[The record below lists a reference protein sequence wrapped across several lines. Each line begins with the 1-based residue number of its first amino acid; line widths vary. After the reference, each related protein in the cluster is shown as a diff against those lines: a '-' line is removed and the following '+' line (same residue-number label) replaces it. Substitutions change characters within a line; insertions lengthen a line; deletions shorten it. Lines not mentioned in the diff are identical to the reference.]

1 MIRKRVDIGPEARQT
16 ARPVGGAKRRGRRA
30 MTTATDGKG
39 KVISDGGLV
48 YKGELREGKPHGRG
62 KETFPDGRVYE
73 GE

>member
-1 MIRKRVDIGPEARQT
+1 
-16 ARPVGGAKRRGRRA
+16 